1 MHWKKTAAVAL
12 GAAAGLSALFL
23 PRTTHNAA
31 AAALTA
37 KNISIS
43 IVATGGSCTSEF
55 CFAPESTNIRQADTV
70 TWTNN
75 TTTIHTV
82 TICTTSACSGT
93 GPGTGTDPAFNSG
106 IIAAGASFTH
116 AFHGT
121 GTYNYYC
128 QIHGFTVMHGIIT
141 VLPFAVKTA
150 TLPVGTVGTAYSTT
164 LKAAGGDSP
173 LTWTVSS
180 GALPAGLKLSAAG
193 RISGRPSASGTATFT
208 VKVSDSSSPALSATR
223 TLSLRVA

>member
-12 GAAAGLSALFL
+12 GVAAGLSALFL

-31 AAALTA
+31 AATLSS

-43 IVATGGSCTSEF
+43 IVPIGGSCTSEF
-55 CFAPESTNIRQADTV
+55 CFAPESAKIRQADTV
-70 TWTNN
+70 TWKNN

-82 TICTTSACSGT
+82 TICTTAACSGT

-128 QIHGFTVMHGIIT
+128 QIHGFTVMHGTII
-141 VLPFAVKTA
+141 VLPFAVKTSS
-150 TLPVGTVGTAYSTT
+150 LPTGTIGIAYSTT
-164 LKAAGGDSP
+164 LKAAGGFSP
-173 LTWTVSS
+173 LTWTISS
-180 GALPAGLKLSAAG
+180 GALPAGLKLSTGG
-193 RISGRPSASGTATFT
+193 RISGMPSASGTATFT
-208 VKVSDSSSPALSATR
+208 VKVTDSSSPALTATK
-223 TLSLRVA
+223 TLSLQVA